1 MRYSADSAP
10 EEKDWIV
17 NPGSPL
23 TRRLYDQ
30 SRISEKI
37 LADKPSW
44 EEAKPEIV
52 SFFANL
58 DVLFVYD
65 RENQKQWFAKH
76 ILGAKSTRPVLVDLF
91 EMAQFFLP
99 DQDIPGDEALI
110 QRFVPETEWRTND
123 PRLPLLVRS
132 LTGALP
138 AGGVLKNIL
147 DQIRAE
153 SQAHS
158 GKHLVYTLLHRAV
171 GTEKATAFQD
181 FYGLFR
187 VAGMAHQIRW
197 NKDSLFA
204 ESYGDTTP
212 REIQDADFPK
222 DAEVEGDA
230 RKQKNWLTRQ
240 WTTLLSEEATQGL
253 ESVPT
258 GKRIDPKNPPRT
270 ARPVVNTKRVDDFF
284 DWLIKKEHFQPRQE
298 QRDFARF
305 CVGAINKGGTY
316 AIEAGTGTGK
326 TLGYL
331 IPACEGIR
339 QRQGMAE
346 KESETAKDAEH
357 AEVGK
362 VIIATATKNLQDHL
376 LDKEWPRLAQTGSL
390 YQDVKAATLKGKGN
404 FLCITALVDLFA
416 EHYRPKDEPTLIE
429 NISQDERIR
438 KRLAW
443 LFLFLTV
450 IRNRGET
457 ENISWTSFRSRF
469 PDLKDFLDETRAD
482 VACTRDLCRMGADCI
497 YPRHL
502 QKAQEADVVVTNH
515 YKLPLMDSQ
524 IQALGHTC
532 LIDEADQFPDNL
544 RSAATVRLSRYDIH
558 RLFLQRIQGSE
569 KRRGF
574 AEMLQNRFTKQWKR
588 KGAKKPDQ
596 DTQKDL
602 EGAIK
607 DISRILVSC
616 EAVEYCSNAIENIL
630 GNSIAFKKNYNS
642 DEKRWG
648 DVGSVA
654 IQHIQENL
662 ASLAEH
668 CKNIAEYL
676 DNLSNLEIYEKS
688 DNMQQTQ
695 EKKRILKYRQYAKEL
710 AEKAQSIKNDYP
722 SSEYVHI
729 CSFEYG
735 KYRYAKYG
743 YTQWALE
750 KIPYDISKITKETC
764 CEPYATTVFT
774 SATLF
779 VDDSLDLFSTELGVG
794 FGEDVQKRIASPFR
808 YSENVRGFVTTSIP
822 AYDYRAPRETRTR
835 WRRQIAGAIARLT
848 VAMNGRTLVLFT
860 SIAEMH
866 DIFQTM
872 QPLLEQC
879 GIEPLLQDGSSLAEI
894 NTFRATEQSVLFGVD
909 RFWTGV
915 DFPGSTLS
923 QVIVVRLPNPSGA
936 NPIAQHRKDA
946 MNNDVYWEKYYWPT
960 TKLQLRQGFGRLIRK
975 ETDKGLFV
983 VLDQRLWSKYARQNL
998 QSILPIPLHKRS
1010 TEPDEMDWFINEGLA
1025 HLGLKSEFQGR
1036 NIDLRTITLPGETYP
1051 ASRKTN
1057 RKT

>member
-30 SRISEKI
+30 SRISEKS

-44 EEAKPEIV
+44 EEAKPKIV

-99 DQDIPGDEALI
+99 DQDIPGDETLI

-132 LTGALP
+132 LSGALP

-158 GKHLVYTLLHRAV
+158 GKHLVYTLLHRAL
-171 GTEKATAFQD
+171 GKEKAAAFQD
-181 FYGLFR
+181 FYALFR

-204 ESYGDTTP
+204 EPYGDTTP

-230 RKQKNWLTRQ
+230 RKQKNWVTRQ
-240 WTTLLSEEATQGL
+240 WTTLLSEEATRGL

-258 GKRIDPKNPPRT
+258 RERIDPKNPPRT

-298 QRDFARF
+298 QQDFARF

-346 KESETAKDAEH
+346 TGSETAED

-404 FLCITALVDLFA
+404 FLCITAVVDLFA

-429 NISQDERIR
+429 NISLEERIQ

-457 ENISWTSFRSRF
+457 ENISWPSFRSRF
-469 PDLKDFLDETRAD
+469 PDLKDFLDETKAD
-482 VACTRDLCRMGADCI
+482 VACTGDLCRMGTGCI

-502 QKAQEADVVVTNH
+502 QKAHEADIVVTNH

-544 RSAATVRLSRYDIH
+544 RSAAAVRLSRYDIH

-574 AEMLQNRFTKQWKR
+574 AKMLQDRFTKQLKR

-607 DISRILVSC
+607 DISRILVYC
-616 EAVEYCSNAIENIL
+616 EAVEYCSNTIENIL
-630 GNSIAFKKNYNS
+630 KNSIAFKKNYNS

-648 DVGSVA
+648 DVGPVA

-662 ASLAEH
+662 GSLAEH
-668 CKNIAEYL
+668 CKKIAGCW
-676 DNLSNLEIYEKS
+676 DNLSNLKIYEKS
-688 DNMQQTQ
+688 ENMQQAQ
-695 EKKRILKYRQYAKEL
+695 EKKRILKYRKYAKEL
-710 AEKAQSIKNDYP
+710 AEKSQSIKNDYP

-735 KYRYAKYG
+735 KYRYAKW
-743 YTQWALE
+743 TLE
-750 KIPYDISKITKETC
+750 KIPYDISKITQKTC
-764 CEPYATTVFT
+764 CDPYATTVFT

-779 VDDSLDLFSTELGVG
+779 VDDSLDLFSTELGAP
-794 FGEDVQKRIASPFR
+794 FGEDAQKRIASPFR

-822 AYDYRAPRETRTR
+822 AYDYRAPRETKIR
-835 WRRQIAGAIARLT
+835 WERQIAGAIARLT

-860 SIAEMH
+860 STADMK
-866 DIFQTM
+866 DIFRQVR
-872 QPLLEQC
+872 PILEQH

-894 NTFRATEQSVLFGVD
+894 NAFRATEQSVLFGVD

-915 DFPGSTLS
+915 DFPDRTLS
-923 QVIVVRLPNPSGA
+923 QVIVVRLPNPSLGK
-936 NPIAQHRKDA
+936 PIIKHRLAIMGRDFW
-946 MNNDVYWEKYYWPT
+946 NEYYHPAS
-960 TKLQLRQGFGRLIRK
+960 KLKLRQGFGRLIRK
-975 ETDKGLFV
+975 ETDKGVFV
-983 VLDQRLWSKYARQNL
+983 ALDQRIWSSEHMRDL
-998 QSILPIPLHKRS
+998 QKALPIPLHQHS

-1057 RKT
+1057 RKPNRKT

>member
-1 MRYSADSAP
+1 
-10 EEKDWIV
+10 
-17 NPGSPL
+17 
-23 TRRLYDQ
+23 
-30 SRISEKI
+30 
-37 LADKPSW
+37 
-44 EEAKPEIV
+44 
-52 SFFANL
+52 
-58 DVLFVYD
+58 
-65 RENQKQWFAKH
+65 
-76 ILGAKSTRPVLVDLF
+76 
-91 EMAQFFLP
+91 
-99 DQDIPGDEALI
+99 
-110 QRFVPETEWRTND
+110 
-123 PRLPLLVRS
+123 
-132 LTGALP
+132 
-138 AGGVLKNIL
+138 
-147 DQIRAE
+147 
-153 SQAHS
+153 
-158 GKHLVYTLLHRAV
+158 
-171 GTEKATAFQD
+171 
-181 FYGLFR
+181 
-187 VAGMAHQIRW
+187 MAHQIRW

-204 ESYGDTTP
+204 KPYGDTAP

-240 WTTLLSEEATQGL
+240 WTTLLSEEATWGL

-258 GKRIDPKNPPRT
+258 RERIDPKNPPRT

-346 KESETAKDAEH
+346 TGSETAEN

-390 YQDVKAATLKGKGN
+390 YQDVKAAALKGKGN

-416 EHYRPKDEPTLIE
+416 EHYRPKEEPTLIE
-429 NISQDERIR
+429 NISLEERIQ

-482 VACTRDLCRMGADCI
+482 VACTGDLCRMGTGCI

-502 QKAQEADVVVTNH
+502 QKAQEADIVVTNH
-515 YKLPLMDSQ
+515 YKLPLMDSA

-558 RLFLQRIQGSE
+558 RFFLQRIQGSE

-574 AEMLQNRFTKQWKR
+574 AKILQNRFTKKLQRKR
-588 KGAKKPDQ
+588 GKKFDQ
-596 DTQKDL
+596 DTQKDFKR
-602 EGAIK
+602 AIEYLQ
-607 DISRILVSC
+607 RILTSC
-616 EAVEYCSNAIENIL
+616 EAVEYGSNAIENIL
-630 GNSIAFKKNYNS
+630 KNNNS
-642 DEKRWG
+642 DEKRWIDMG
-648 DVGSVA
+648 PVA

-668 CKNIAEYL
+668 CKNIAKYW

-688 DNMQQTQ
+688 DNMQQIQ
-695 EKKRILKYRQYAKEL
+695 EKKRILKYRQYANEL
-710 AEKAQSIKNDYP
+710 AGKAQSIKNDYP
-722 SSEYVHI
+722 SNEHVHI
-729 CSFEYG
+729 CFFEYG
-735 KYRYAKYG
+735 KYGYAK
-743 YTQWALE
+743 WALE
-750 KIPYDISKITKETC
+750 KIPYDISEIVLKTC

-779 VDDSLDLFSTELGVG
+779 VEDSLDLFSTELGAE
-794 FGEDVQKRIASPFR
+794 FGDGAQKRIASPFR

-822 AYDYRAPRETRTR
+822 AYDYRAPRETKIR
-835 WRRQIAGAIARLT
+835 WERQIAGDIARLT

-860 SIAEMH
+860 STADMK
-866 DIFQTM
+866 DIFRQVR
-872 QPLLEQC
+872 PILEQH

-894 NTFRATEQSVLFGVD
+894 NAFRATEQSVLFGVD

-915 DFPGSTLS
+915 DFPDRTLS
-923 QVIVVRLPNPSGA
+923 QVIVVRLPNPSLGK
-936 NPIAQHRKDA
+936 PIIKHRLEIMGRDFW
-946 MNNDVYWEKYYWPT
+946 NEYYHPAS
-960 TKLQLRQGFGRLIRK
+960 KLKLRQGFGRLIRK
-975 ETDKGLFV
+975 ETDKGVFV
-983 VLDQRLWSKYARQNL
+983 VLDQRIWSHEHMRDL
-998 QSILPIPLHKRS
+998 QKALPIPLHQHS

-1057 RKT
+1057 RKPNRKT

>member
-30 SRISEKI
+30 SRISEKS

-44 EEAKPEIV
+44 EEAKPKIV
-52 SFFANL
+52 SFFADL

-99 DQDIPGDEALI
+99 DQDIPGDETLI

-132 LTGALP
+132 LSGALP

-158 GKHLVYTLLHRAV
+158 GKHLVYTLLHRAL
-171 GTEKATAFQD
+171 GKEKAAAFQD
-181 FYGLFR
+181 FYALFR

-204 ESYGDTTP
+204 KPYGDTAP

-240 WTTLLSEEATQGL
+240 WTTLLSEEATRGL

-258 GKRIDPKNPPRT
+258 RERIDPKNPPRT
-270 ARPVVNTKRVDDFF
+270 ARPVVNSKRVDDFF

-346 KESETAKDAEH
+346 KESETAEDAEH

-404 FLCITALVDLFA
+404 FLCITAVVDLFA

-429 NISQDERIR
+429 NISLEEQIQ

-469 PDLKDFLDETRAD
+469 PDLKDFLDETKAD
-482 VACTRDLCRMGADCI
+482 VACTSDLCRMGAGCI

-515 YKLPLMDSQ
+515 SKLHLMDDQ

-532 LIDEADQFPDNL
+532 LIDEADQFPDKL
-544 RSAATVRLSRYDIH
+544 RSAAAVRLSRDDIH
-558 RLFLQRIQGSE
+558 RLFLQRIQGSG

-574 AEMLQNRFTKQWKR
+574 ADILQDRFTKQLKR

-607 DISRILVSC
+607 DISDILVSC

-642 DEKRWG
+642 DAKRWG

-654 IQHIQENL
+654 IQDIQENL

-668 CKNIAEYL
+668 CKNIAECW

-688 DNMQQTQ
+688 ENMQQTQ
-695 EKKRILKYRQYAKEL
+695 EKKRIIKYRQYAEKL
-710 AEKAQSIKNDYP
+710 TEKAQSIKKHYP
-722 SSEYVHI
+722 SREHVHI

-735 KYRYAKYG
+735 KYRYAK
-743 YTQWALE
+743 WALE
-750 KIPYDISKITKETC
+750 KIPYDISKITQKTC
-764 CEPYATTVFT
+764 CDPYATTVFT

-779 VDDSLDLFSTELGVG
+779 VDDSLDLFSTELGAP
-794 FGEDVQKRIASPFR
+794 FGEDAQKRIASPFR
-808 YSENVRGFVTTSIP
+808 YSENVRGFVTNSVSYYNSIP
-822 AYDYRAPRETRTR
+822 QKA
-835 WRRQIAGAIARLT
+835 WRQEAASAIARFT

-860 SIAEMH
+860 STAEMN
-866 DIFQTM
+866 DIFRQV
-872 QPLLEQC
+872 QPILEQH

-894 NTFRATEQSVLFGVD
+894 NAFRATEQSVLFGVD

-915 DFPGSTLS
+915 DFPDRTLS
-923 QVIVVRLPNPSGA
+923 QVIVVRLPNPRWKGD
-936 NPIAQHRKDA
+936 PLIDHRRDH
-946 MNNDVYWEKYYWPT
+946 MNKNAFEQKYYHPAS
-960 TKLQLRQGFGRLIRK
+960 KLKLRQGFGRLIRK
-975 ETDKGLFV
+975 ETDKGVFV
-983 VLDQRLWSKYARQNL
+983 ALDQRIWSSEHMRDL
-998 QSILPIPLHKRS
+998 QKALPIPLHQHS

-1057 RKT
+1057 RKPNRKT